1 MCKSIVKNLWS
12 LISFESNPEKFNHL
26 QMRNVSNYTHKKKEN
41 KVFYSLTYALFCFLT
56 YRKCE
61 VDFNKT

>member
-26 QMRNVSNYTHKKKEN
+26 QMRNVSNYKKKR
-41 KVFYSLTYALFCFLT
+41 KSFLLFDIRRVLLS
-56 YRKCE
+56 
-61 VDFNKT
+61 DI